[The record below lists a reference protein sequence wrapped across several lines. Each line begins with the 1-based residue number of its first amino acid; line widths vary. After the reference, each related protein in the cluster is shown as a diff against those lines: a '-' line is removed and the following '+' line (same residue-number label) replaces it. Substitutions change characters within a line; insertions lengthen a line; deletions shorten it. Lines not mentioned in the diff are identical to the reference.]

1 MLKSIN
7 LESKQI
13 IENYVDKVLKEVK
26 AELYQQSKMTYIED
40 NKENMDMENL
50 DNSNK
55 EQGEISCVKA
65 V

>member
-1 MLKSIN
+1 
-7 LESKQI
+7 
-13 IENYVDKVLKEVK
+13 
-26 AELYQQSKMTYIED
+26 MTFED